1 MEWLSVG
8 LNFASAFGSYQA
20 DKAASKAARAWQA
33 YSNTMLRLSDA
44 VNQNAIT
51 TNEIFSMQSFADQ
64 AIGIKQ
70 SNILTT
76 AQAEVSA
83 AAAGVKGVSVD
94 DVMRDINRTA
104 AVAENQRQNDFA
116 ASQLAFDQQR
126 QSSAMSAASQQ
137 DYSYLPKPKLGS
149 YLLNAAA
156 KSFGGGGSNTP
167 SSTGG
172 GFRPNG
178 EPINMSTGRDETPWR
193 GRKPESFFNKAAGW
207 FGIKLPF

>member
-1 MEWLSVG
+1 MEWLAVG

-33 YSNTMLRLSDA
+33 YSNTMVRLSDA

-51 TNEIFSMQSFADQ
+51 TNEILSMQTFADQ

-116 ASQLAFDQQR
+116 AANLQFDQQR
-126 QSSAMSAASQQ
+126 QSSVMSAAMQQ
-137 DYSYLPKPKLGS
+137 DYTYIPRPKLGS

-156 KSFGGGGSNTP
+156 KSFGGGGGSNTP
-167 SSTGG
+167 STSGG

-178 EPINMSTGRDETPWR
+178 DPINMSTGRDETPWLSKR
-193 GRKPESFFNKAAGW
+193 PDSFFDKATGW
-207 FGIKLPF
+207 FQQVFW